1 MTWPAYPHG
10 HPPSPS
16 WRSAAPDR
24 TPAEGHPHAATP
36 HDTGAPAGLWARLT
50 RRNLRTRVSVLA
62 ALGVG
67 LAVALTSA
75 AAFVTVR
82 AQLHN
87 QLDATLLRRAHAAV
101 SSPLSDPA
109 RLVEVP
115 AAALGAAD
123 VRIVLVRADGTAF
136 SARGQAGGPP
146 LGQPELAVARGLA
159 EQSVRTVSTG
169 GQEFRVVAVPARQ
182 GLALVLA
189 QSTAQTEAALA
200 RLGLV
205 LLIVGG
211 AGVALAAYAG
221 LVIARAGL
229 RPVDRLTAAAEHV
242 ARTGELR
249 PLPVEGTDT
258 AYGNDDELARL
269 AHTFNAML
277 AALGESRDRQRRL
290 VADAGHELRTPLT
303 SLRTNLDLL
312 VQSDRQ
318 GGMAPSD
325 RAELLADARSQA
337 EELTGLVSDLVEL
350 AREDAP
356 AGADEP
362 TDLAEVVEQ
371 AVERVRKRVFEVCF
385 DVATEPWNLH
395 GDPQALARAVTNLVD
410 NAAKWSPPC
419 GTVTVRLRG
428 GAVTVADEGPGITPA
443 DLPYVFER
451 FYRSSEA
458 RGMPGSGLG
467 LAIVRQAAERHGGQ
481 VTAEPGRGRGALLTL
496 RVPGSSSTTHG

>member
-1 MTWPAYPHG
+1 MNQLYPQPPPA
-10 HPPSPS
+10 
-16 WRSAAPDR
+16 SAPWGWEAPDVVPER
-24 TPAEGHPHAATP
+24 DSASTAAG
-36 HDTGAPAGLWARLT
+36 TGRGLRARLA
-50 RRNLRTRVSVLA
+50 RLNLRTRVSVLA

-67 LAVALTSA
+67 LAVALTSV

-82 AQLHN
+82 AQLHQ
-87 QLDATLLRRAHAAV
+87 QLDATLLQRAHAAV
-101 SSPLSDPA
+101 SSPLSNPS

-136 SARGQAGGPP
+136 YARGQAQAPP
-146 LGQPELAVARGLA
+146 LGPPELAVARGVA
-159 EQSVRTVSTG
+159 EQSVRTVTAG
-169 GQEFRVVAVPARQ
+169 GQEFRVVTVPARR

-189 QSTAQTEAALA
+189 QSTAQTEATLT

-205 LLIVGG
+205 LLTVGA
-211 AGVALAAYAG
+211 AGVAVAAYAG

-249 PLPVEGTDT
+249 PLPVESKPSDRPGE
-258 AYGNDDELARL
+258 DELARL

-312 VQSDRQ
+312 VQSDHR
-318 GGMAPSD
+318 GGMPPED
-325 RAELLADARSQA
+325 RAELLSDARGQA

-350 AREDAP
+350 AREDTP
-356 AGADEP
+356 AATDEP
-362 TDLAEVVEQ
+362 IDLAAMVEE
-371 AVERVRKRVFEVCF
+371 AVGRVRRRAPQVHF
-385 DVATEPWNLH
+385 DVATEPWAVY
-395 GDPQALARAVTNLVD
+395 GDAQALTRAVTNLLD
-410 NAAKWSPPC
+410 NAAKWSPASE
-419 GTVTVRLRG
+419 TVTVRLRQG
-428 GAVTVADEGPGITPA
+428 VVTVADQGPGIAPA

-467 LAIVRQAAERHGGQ
+467 LAIVRQAAERHGGRVSAQ
-481 VTAEPGRGRGALLTL
+481 PGPYGGTQFTL
-496 RVPGSSSTTHG
+496 EVPGSSSASLG